1 MAEFGFGI
9 IAWCA
14 FALFLA
20 GIVKGI
26 LGIGI
31 PVVSVSLL
39 SLAITIPTAVTL
51 LPVPMLLSNLWQSL
65 ASGRAGDTLRR
76 FGPLIGAL
84 VIGTFVGARLLV
96 ELDQRILMGI
106 VGAAVLV
113 FAVSAHFPRYLRLG
127 RRAERGLG
135 VPIGFFAG
143 VLGGMTTFFGPPLI
157 MFLFA
162 LSLEKDEF
170 VGTISTIYLCASIP
184 LAAALGMYGFMDL
197 EAYLWSAAAAVPL
210 LLGVLIGQWLRSRIS
225 QSAFR
230 RGLLLLLLVV
240 GVRLLYRA
248 VAT

>member
-1 MAEFGFGI
+1 MAELGFGI

-14 FALFLA
+14 VALFLA
-20 GIVKGI
+20 GVVKGI

-39 SLAITIPTAVTL
+39 SLAITIPTAITL
-51 LPVPMLLSNLWQSL
+51 LPVPMLLSNFWQSL
-65 ASGRAGDTLRR
+65 TSGHAANTFRR
-76 FGPLIGAL
+76 FGPLIGA
-84 VIGTFVGARLLV
+84 VVVGTFVGARALV
-96 ELDQRILMGI
+96 ELDQRTLMGI

-113 FAVSAHFPRYLRLG
+113 FALSAHFPRYMRLG
-127 RRAERGLG
+127 PRGERWLG
-135 VPIGFFAG
+135 APIGFFAG

-162 LSLEKDEF
+162 LNLDKDAF

-184 LAAALGMYGFMDL
+184 LAAALGMFGFMNL
-197 EAYLWSAAAAVPL
+197 EGYLWSTAAAVPL

-240 GVRLLYRA
+240 GVRLIYRA

>member
-1 MAEFGFGI
+1 VAEFTFGI

-20 GIVKGI
+20 GVVKGI

-39 SLAITIPTAVTL
+39 SLAITIPTAITL
-51 LPVPMLLSNLWQSL
+51 LPVPMLLSNFWQSL
-65 ASGRAGDTLRR
+65 TGGQVGNTLRR
-76 FGPLIGAL
+76 FGPLIGA
-84 VIGTFVGARLLV
+84 VVVGTFVGARALV
-96 ELDQRILMGI
+96 DLDQRTLMGI

-113 FAVSAHFPRYLRLG
+113 FALSAHFPRYMRLG
-127 RRAERGLG
+127 PRGERWLG

-162 LSLEKDEF
+162 LNLDKDEF

-184 LAAALGMYGFMDL
+184 LAAAFGMFGFMNL

-210 LLGVLIGQWLRSRIS
+210 LLGVLVGQWLRSRIS

-240 GVRLLYRA
+240 AVRLIYRA

>member
-1 MAEFGFGI
+1 MAEFGFVI

-51 LPVPMLLSNLWQSL
+51 LPIPMLLSNLWQSL
-65 ASGRAGDTLRR
+65 ASGRVGDTLRR

-113 FAVSAHFPRYLRLG
+113 FAVSAHFPRYLRLS

-162 LSLEKDEF
+162 LSLDKDEF

-184 LAAALGMYGFMDL
+184 LAVALGIYGFMDM

-210 LLGVLIGQWLRSRIS
+210 LLGVLIGQWLRTRIS

>member
-9 IAWCA
+9 LTWCA

-26 LGIGI
+26 LGIGV
-31 PVVSVSLL
+31 PVVSISLL
-39 SLAITIPTAVTL
+39 SLVITIPVAVSL
-51 LPVPMLLSNLWQSL
+51 LPVPILLSNLWQSL
-65 ASGRAGDTLRR
+65 TSGHVANTFRR
-76 FGPLIGAL
+76 FGPLIGAV
-84 VIGTFVGARLLV
+84 VIGTFVGARLLLD
-96 ELDQRILMGI
+96 LDQRALMGI

-127 RRAERGLG
+127 HRAERRLG

-162 LSLEKDEF
+162 LNLDKDEF
-170 VGTISTIYLCASIP
+170 VGVISTVYLCAAVP
-184 LAAALGMYGFMDL
+184 LAVALGMFGIMDQ
-197 EAYLWSAAAAVPL
+197 AGYLWSTAAAVPL

-240 GVRLLYRA
+240 GVRLIYRA
-248 VAT
+248 IVT

>member
-20 GIVKGI
+20 GVVKGI

-39 SLAITIPTAVTL
+39 SLVITIPTAITL

-65 ASGRAGDTLRR
+65 TSGQLRNTFRR
-76 FGPLIGAL
+76 FGLLIGA
-84 VIGTFVGARLLV
+84 VVVGTFLGSRALV
-96 ELDQRILMGI
+96 ELDQRTLMGI

-113 FAVSAHFPRYLRLG
+113 FALSAHFPRYMRLG
-127 RRAERGLG
+127 PRGERLLG
-135 VPIGFFAG
+135 PPIGFFAG

-162 LSLEKDEF
+162 LNLDKDEF

-184 LAAALGMYGFMDL
+184 LAVALGIFGFMNL
-197 EAYLWSAAAAVPL
+197 EGYLWSAAAAVPL
-210 LLGVLIGQWLRSRIS
+210 LLGVFIGQCLRSRIS

-230 RGLLLLLLVV
+230 RGLLLLLFVV
-240 GVRLLYRA
+240 GVRLIYRA